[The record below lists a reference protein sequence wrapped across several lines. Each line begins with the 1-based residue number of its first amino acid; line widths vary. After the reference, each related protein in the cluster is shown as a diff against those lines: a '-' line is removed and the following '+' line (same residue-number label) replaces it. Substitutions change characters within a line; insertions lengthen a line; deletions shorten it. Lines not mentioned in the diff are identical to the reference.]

1 MILNIK
7 AKLIE
12 RYAMKKAGIGTGL
25 PKSSGVTSI
34 KRKKPI
40 IISLTSF
47 PARIK
52 DVDKTI
58 LSLLKQDVKPD
69 KVILWL
75 ATTQFPKQEGDL
87 PPSILK
93 LKKFGLEIGWYNK
106 DIRSYKKLIPT
117 LRENP
122 DAVIVTVDDDWYY
135 SKRFLKVLLEEH
147 EEHPRDIICN
157 LVTHPQ
163 FDEKNRLRSNKKEID
178 YRGTSSYFNKQVG
191 SDGVLYPPYTLD
203 EKVLDED
210 CFMKIAP
217 TNDDIWLWAMAV
229 KKGTKIRLAKNPE
242 RCMYMTNAE
251 IQTETSLNRINSQGT
266 IYEDVTNAMLNTFP
280 EIFQRLK
287 EHGEG

>member
-1 MILNIK
+1 MNIK

-12 RYAMKKAGIGTGL
+12 RYAMKKAGIGIGL

-34 KRKKPI
+34 KRKEPI

-93 LKKFGLEIGWYNK
+93 LKKSGLEIGWYNK

-135 SKRFLKVLLEEH
+135 SKHFLKVLLEEH

-157 LVTHPQ
+157 LVTHP
-163 FDEKNRLRSNKKEID
+163 
-178 YRGTSSYFNKQVG
+178 
-191 SDGVLYPPYTLD
+191 
-203 EKVLDED
+203 
-210 CFMKIAP
+210 
-217 TNDDIWLWAMAV
+217 
-229 KKGTKIRLAKNPE
+229 
-242 RCMYMTNAE
+242 
-251 IQTETSLNRINSQGT
+251 
-266 IYEDVTNAMLNTFP
+266 
-280 EIFQRLK
+280 
-287 EHGEG
+287 